1 VSTPQPT
8 PPPRKEHVYNVS
20 RLNLLFTVSAI
31 LFLLSMVAMVADD
44 YRREWKHVQRD
55 FTRSEVDRL
64 HKEIQTA
71 EGGIDSTRLRT
82 LRTELTQANQ
92 AMHGHEA
99 ALKQARSAYTAA
111 QGHWY
116 KLDQDYRFTKAIY
129 DAERYDFEE
138 AVHASARDA
147 EALGRRNE
155 ERRRKMVDMRD
166 QAMVAA
172 ATRDS
177 AKTQLAAVT
186 AGRDSVSKAID
197 QLYSKVTGLEK
208 QLKAVG
214 PNFQN
219 EFRNAPVVDFFD
231 PTVKVTQTII
241 DDQKLNINFAEIP
254 RTDRCTTCHLVIEQA
269 GYEDRPNP
277 YKTHPKLDLYLGRS
291 SAHPIDKFACTGCH
305 SGRGWGTT
313 FERTAHTPHDAH
325 QAEEWHKKYGW
336 EEMHY
341 WDYPMLRLQDTQAAC
356 FKCHKSEVR
365 VEGADRLNE
374 ARLMYMRAGCW
385 GCHKTDGYTNLRK
398 VGPNLERI
406 KTKTNPDWAYFWVL
420 DPPAFRPTRMPKFF
434 GLSNSSS
441 PEDMARNRTEVGAI
455 VDYIFAKSGQVT
467 YTDGA
472 PARGDTAH
480 GRQLVQSIG
489 CYGCHV
495 IGNEGDIAWAD
506 PRRFGPNLAATGS
519 KVNSTWLYH
528 WLKNPQHYWR
538 ETRMPDLRLSDP
550 EAADITAFLMSLR
563 REGFEDFKRPAA
575 DPEILKTVG
584 LEYLSQRMTRNEA
597 EAAWA
602 GKSADD
608 RVQYVGEK
616 LIGRY
621 GCFGCHDI
629 PGFEKAQ
636 PIGVELSKHA
646 DKPLFQLDFG
656 FVDIHHGRR
665 DFFTQKLKD
674 PRIYDLGRVKPPQD
688 KLKMPQFDFT
698 DAEVELMTMNLLG
711 FTKETVAITK
721 MPTRTPVQIDTEDGW
736 KLVHERNCIG
746 CHSFDGYGGAIASTL
761 PDPALAP
768 PMIRREGAKVN
779 PDWLFRFLKGP
790 TPIRPWLSVRMPTF
804 HFDDPTATDVVKY
817 FVALEDE
824 TLRFRSQQASDEGVH
839 DLASGQQLFKD
850 LQCQKC
856 HVVGGQMPGGT
867 PADWA
872 PDLALAHDRLQHDWI
887 VEWLKDPQKWLP
899 GTRMPNFFF
908 YYDDTEQKYVEL
920 MPDGE
925 HKSQLIRDYVLS
937 LGQRRLAAAQRSTS
951 PAGD

>member
-1 VSTPQPT
+1 
-8 PPPRKEHVYNVS
+8 
-20 RLNLLFTVSAI
+20 LNLIFALSAV
-31 LFLLSMVAMVADD
+31 LLLLSVVAMVAED
-44 YRREWKHVQRD
+44 YVREWKAFQRD
-55 FTRSEVDRL
+55 FTRDEVKRL
-64 HKEIQTA
+64 EGEIQSA
-71 EGGIDSTRLRT
+71 EAGIDSTRLRT
-82 LRTELTQANQ
+82 LRDELAAANQ
-92 AMHGHEA
+92 TLKGREA
-99 ALKQARSAYTAA
+99 TLKSTRSAYTAA

-129 DAERYDFEE
+129 DSERYAFEE
-138 AVHASARDA
+138 AVSHSARDA

-155 ERRRKMVDMRD
+155 ARRQKMVELRD
-166 QAMVAA
+166 EALEAAEVRDAAKTELSA
-172 ATRDS
+172 ATAD
-177 AKTQLAAVT
+177 
-186 AGRDSVSKAID
+186 RDSVTKGISE
-197 QLYSKVTGLEK
+197 LYSKVTGLEK

-219 EFRNAPVVDFFD
+219 RFRNAPVVDFFD
-231 PTVKVTQTII
+231 PTVKVSQTII

-254 RTDRCTTCHLVIEQA
+254 RTDRCTTCHLTIEQV

-277 YKTHPKLDLYLGRS
+277 YKTHPRLDLYLARTS
-291 SAHPIDKFACTGCH
+291 PHPGDQFACTGCH

-313 FERTAHTPHDAH
+313 FERTAHTPRDEH
-325 QAEEWHKKYGW
+325 QAEEWEKKYGW

-341 WDYPMLRLQDTQAAC
+341 WDYPMLRLQDTQSAC
-356 FKCHKSEVR
+356 FKCHKQEVR
-365 VEGADRLNE
+365 IEGADRLNE
-374 ARLMYMRAGCW
+374 ARLMYIRAGCW
-385 GCHKTDGYTNLRK
+385 GCHKTEGYKNLRK
-398 VGPNLERI
+398 VGPSLEQI

-441 PEDMARNRTEVGAI
+441 PEDGARNRAEVGAM
-455 VDYIFAKSGQVT
+455 VDYIFAKSGELT
-467 YTDGA
+467 YDRGA
-472 PARGDTAH
+472 PARGDTAR
-480 GRQLVQSIG
+480 GRQLVETIG

-495 IGNEGDIAWAD
+495 IGNEGDLAWAD
-506 PRRFGPNLAATGS
+506 PRRFGPNLAGTGS
-519 KVNSTWLYH
+519 KVNESWLYH
-528 WLKNPQHYWR
+528 WLKDPRHYWR
-538 ETRMPDLRLSDP
+538 ETRMPDLRLTDS
-550 EAADITAFLMSLR
+550 EASDITAFLLNLR
-563 REGFEDFKRPAA
+563 REGFEDFRRPAA
-575 DPEILKTVG
+575 APEILKTIG
-584 LEYLSQRMTRNEA
+584 LEYLMQRMTRAEA
-597 EAAWA
+597 ESAWQE
-602 GKSADD
+602 KSAGDQ
-608 RVQYVGEK
+608 VQYVGEK

-629 PGFEKAQ
+629 PGFENTQ

-646 DKPLFQLDFG
+646 EKPLFQLDFG

-665 DFFTQKLKD
+665 DFFAQKLKD

-698 DAEVELMTMNLLG
+698 DEEVELMTLNLLG

-721 MPTRTPVQIDTEDGW
+721 MPQRSPVQVDTERGW
-736 KLVHERNCIG
+736 WLTHERNCIG

-761 PDPALAP
+761 SDPALAP

-779 PDWLFRFLKGP
+779 PDWLFRFLKEP
-790 TPIRPWLSVRMPTF
+790 SSIRPWLSARMPTF
-804 HFDDPTATDVVKY
+804 HLDDPTATDLVKY

-824 TLRFRSQQASDEGVH
+824 TLRFRSQVADQSNHQDLQAG
-839 DLASGQQLFKD
+839 AQLFKE

-856 HVVGGQMPGGT
+856 HVVGGQLPGGT

-887 VEWLKDPQKWLP
+887 LEWLRDPQKWLP

-908 YYDDTEQKYVEL
+908 YYDDGEQKYIEL

-925 HKSQLIRDYVLS
+925 LKAGLVRDYVLS
-937 LGQRRLAAAQRSTS
+937 LGQHRLAATARASR